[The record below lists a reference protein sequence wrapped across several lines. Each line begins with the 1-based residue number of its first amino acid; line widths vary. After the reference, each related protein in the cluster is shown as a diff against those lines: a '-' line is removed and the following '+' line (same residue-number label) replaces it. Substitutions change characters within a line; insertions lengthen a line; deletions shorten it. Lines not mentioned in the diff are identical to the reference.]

1 MRQPAVA
8 GLAPARES
16 AREVRDDVV
25 AGLTNSRSRT
35 LYDDVSGVA
44 TVGVIGPLNTHPG
57 VYLEFIS
64 GAHYFA
70 EVKIRTTASHDICA
84 PTGIFREGGGRKQP
98 GLKTPPDFWRTKGA
112 KEQWC
117 YFFYILDLRA
127 F

>member
-84 PTGIFREGGGRKQP
+84 PTRIFREGGQ
-98 GLKTPPDFWRTKGA
+98 TAWTENA
-112 KEQWC
+112 
-117 YFFYILDLRA
+117 A
-127 F
+127 